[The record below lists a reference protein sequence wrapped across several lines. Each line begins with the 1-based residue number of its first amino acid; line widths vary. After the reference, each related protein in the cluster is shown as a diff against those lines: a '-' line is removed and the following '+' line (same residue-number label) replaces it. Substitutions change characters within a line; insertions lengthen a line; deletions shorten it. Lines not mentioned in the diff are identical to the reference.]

1 MPVDNKRVFAPEK
14 ILSPNLLK
22 KDKEKP
28 LLVNENELRHDNRK
42 LDEIRPAILNL
53 GLISQA
59 KGSAYY
65 EIGNTKII
73 CSVYG
78 PREVMRRKD
87 FQINGQLYCE
97 FKYAPYSCQ
106 TRQSYLPTAEEKD
119 ISKTIE
125 EALESVV
132 LLHKF
137 PKSRVDIFIMVLEN
151 GGGVLAASLTCAGAA
166 LNHAG
171 IEMYDLVV
179 GCSLRQFGTY
189 ALVDPDIVEEE
200 LWDDEKQ
207 GHGRI
212 TLGVMP
218 TYNQVVLHVQDGDL
232 SSSVLSEAFTA
243 VLKGCQR
250 IYPFVKMSSQKE
262 MLEEK
267 NEES

>member
-14 ILSPNLLK
+14 VLSPALLK
-22 KDKEKP
+22 KDKKKP
-28 LLVNENELRHDNRK
+28 VLVNENGLRHDGRK
-42 LDEIRPAILNL
+42 PDEIRPAVLHF
-53 GLISQA
+53 GVVPQA

-65 EIGNTKII
+65 DIGNTKII

-78 PREVMRRKD
+78 PREVTRRKD

-106 TRQSYLPTAEEKD
+106 IRQPYIPSAEEKD
-119 ISKTIE
+119 ISRTIE

-151 GGGVLAASLTCAGAA
+151 RGGVLGAALTCAGAA

-179 GCSLRQFGTY
+179 GCSLRQFGDHT
-189 ALVDPDIVEEE
+189 LVDPDIVEEE

-212 TLGVMP
+212 TLGLMP

-232 SSSVLSEAFTA
+232 SASALSEGFNT
-243 VLKGCQR
+243 VLKSCQK
-250 IYPFVKMSSQKE
+250 IYLFFKKCAQKE
-262 MLEEK
+262 MLEVT